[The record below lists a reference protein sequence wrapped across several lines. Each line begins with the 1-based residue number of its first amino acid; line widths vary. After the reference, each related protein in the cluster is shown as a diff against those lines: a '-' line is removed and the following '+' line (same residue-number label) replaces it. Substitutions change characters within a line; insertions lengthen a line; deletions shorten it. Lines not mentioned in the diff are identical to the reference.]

1 MKVNYLD
8 ANEATSIFEMFKDMI
23 DDGIDISGEIEEF
36 KDAIKMINPIQIKE
50 YFALKGNKKYYLPV
64 FKEVVTK
71 YEGELK
77 PSADEPPQKKKSKK
91 YPKVNLV
98 IEQIP
103 PSVPLP
109 AVVDTTG
116 FKQSKISFDR
126 PPVAKM
132 TLKERQKIIQDKIKE
147 IESQSPEIEDEYQA
161 EIQQEVPFKDTDL
174 FDAYY
179 NTLKLKPAD
188 RTDQT
193 LKAIKFFENSFITR
207 GFTPEVSKILKKKIA
222 NSNIQ
227 IPQYIREKIE
237 NPIVP
242 ETVPHIP
249 GTQTQKK
256 KGRPPKK
263 KIPVGSNKLVLLDNI
278 IKKHKEVG
286 TMLKNYFDY
295 EYENS

>member
-8 ANEATSIFEMFKDMI
+8 ANEATSIFEMFKEMI

-36 KDAIKMINPIQIKE
+36 KDAIKSINPIQIKE

-77 PSADEPPQKKKSKK
+77 QSADEPPQKKKSKK

-109 AVVDTTG
+109 A
-116 FKQSKISFDR
+116 
-126 PPVAKM
+126 
-132 TLKERQKIIQDKIKE
+132 
-147 IESQSPEIEDEYQA
+147 
-161 EIQQEVPFKDTDL
+161 QQEVPFNNTDL

-227 IPQYIREKIE
+227 IPQYIRKKIE
-237 NPIVP
+237 NPVVP
-242 ETVPHIP
+242 ESSP
-249 GTQTQKK
+249 GDSPEISQTQTPKK

-263 KIPVGSNKLVLLDNI
+263 KIPIGSNKLVLLDNI

-286 TMLKNYFDY
+286 TMLKNYFDFVY
-295 EYENS
+295 EEGSQ

>member
-1 MKVNYLD
+1 MKVSYLD
-8 ANEATSIFEMFKDMI
+8 ANEATSIFEMFKEMI

-36 KDAIKMINPIQIKE
+36 KDAIKSINPIQIKE

-64 FKEVVTK
+64 FKEVITK

-98 IEQIP
+98 IEQP
-103 PSVPLP
+103 ADEPSQ
-109 AVVDTTG
+109 
-116 FKQSKISFDR
+116 KKISFDR

-147 IESQSPEIEDEYQA
+147 IESQSPEIEDEYNL
-161 EIQQEVPFKDTDL
+161 EIQPVVPFKDTDL

-193 LKAIKFFENSFITR
+193 LKAIKFFENEFITR

-227 IPQYIREKIE
+227 IPQYIRKKIE
-237 NPIVP
+237 NPVVP
-242 ETVPHIP
+242 ESSP
-249 GTQTQKK
+249 GDGPEISQTQTPKK

-263 KIPVGSNKLVLLDNI
+263 KIPIGSNKLVLLDNI